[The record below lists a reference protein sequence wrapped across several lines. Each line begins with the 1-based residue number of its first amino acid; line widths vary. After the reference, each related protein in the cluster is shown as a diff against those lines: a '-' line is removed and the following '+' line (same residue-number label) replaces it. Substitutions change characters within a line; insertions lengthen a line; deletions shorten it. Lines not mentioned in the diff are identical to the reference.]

1 MPVAVAYLSGNT
13 LSYEP
18 GIFKRGTIGFN
29 LSTSLQGNYN
39 WWNAV
44 DQDAN
49 KLLIY
54 SDTFSTS
61 ATSEANAI
69 PSAWATTDL
78 TDASLLGVINSVPEL
93 IGQPK
98 FTSAKD
104 ALTWLQ
110 GRGIYFIVKDG
121 YENIVTNGLVLS
133 VDAGWYSSYPGSGTA
148 ITDISG
154 EGNNGVLVGVPVFQ
168 SGNGGTLNF
177 DGADDRITFS
187 NTLTE
192 IGLINQSPA
201 SFEAWVKFN
210 SLSTYMHIIDGS
222 DNCFHLA
229 VESSGAGASIYFWN
243 GETFHGTA
251 IPVAVVGEWYHI
263 VGVQETSENKIYING
278 QLAIN
283 GTLSSGASNLV
294 TSGSKYLALGYW
306 QGNTGRYLNGNLAI
320 ARVYN
325 RALTASEIQ
334 QNYNAQSYR
343 FGSNVEVSTMGLVTN
358 LDASQSRS
366 YPGSGTVWYDLSS
379 YNKDATLINGPTY
392 NSNGWINFDGADDYA
407 QGSLEY
413 ANNRDIA
420 ISGLVNI
427 TLGTGGCIA
436 KVGEGCA
443 GFAIGIGSQTF
454 GGDTGNNIVGLFP
467 CVRWIPTN
475 VEWLSGW
482 NSFAMSFDT
491 NGTPTFYLNGVSVY
505 VSPGTNAAGVS
516 NLYYL
521 GRNIGDEAS
530 PSERAFEGDIS
541 NFQIYNRSLTSAQ
554 VLQNYYGA
562 NIVTSN
568 LLFNYDAG
576 NLISYPKSGTT
587 VRNLKSLSTNV
598 GTLNNGVGFN
608 NANGGYFTF
617 DGTDDNINIGTVG
630 GYSNQ
635 LTCESWFRT
644 TSSATWKNMICGPVG
659 DIIYTVNGN
668 KINFGSQ
675 GSNPIPHDN
684 LSNTIVN
691 TGAWFHAC
699 VTYNGATVNIY
710 INGVLDATYSETGSQ
725 TPGNLRIGSNDAGSS
740 EFFSGDLPIVRLYNR
755 ALTQVEVIQNFNAQK
770 ARFGR

>member
-44 DQDAN
+44 DQDSN

-54 SDTFSTS
+54 SDTFSTN

-78 TDASLLGVINSVPEL
+78 TDASLLGVVNSVPEL

-98 FTSAKD
+98 FTNAKD

-154 EGNNGVLVGVPVFQ
+154 EGNNGVLVGVPVLQ

-243 GETFHGTA
+243 GATFHETA

-283 GTLSSGASNLV
+283 GTLSSGAGNLV
-294 TSGSKYLALGYW
+294 TSGSKYLGLGYW
-306 QGNTGRYLNGNLAI
+306 QGQTGRYLNGNLAI

-343 FGSNVEVSTMGLVTN
+343 FGANNEYVSAGLISY
-358 LDASQSRS
+358 LDARNTAS
-366 YPGSGTVWYDLSS
+366 YPGTGSIWYDLSG
-379 YNKDATLINGPTY
+379 NGNVANLNTTY
-392 NSNGWINFDGADDYA
+392 NVYTDNTYINFNTDGTYG
-407 QGSLEY
+407 QGAY
-413 ANNRDIA
+413 
-420 ISGLVNI
+420 
-427 TLGTGGCIA
+427 
-436 KVGEGCA
+436 
-443 GFAIGIGSQTF
+443 
-454 GGDTGNNIVGLFP
+454 
-467 CVRWIPTN
+467 
-475 VEWLSGW
+475 
-482 NSFAMSFDT
+482 
-491 NGTPTFYLNGVSVY
+491 
-505 VSPGTNAAGVS
+505 
-516 NLYYL
+516 
-521 GRNIGDEAS
+521 
-530 PSERAFEGDIS
+530 IS
-541 NFQIYNRSLTSAQ
+541 NFRSKLATAHTVEVLVYPRNSMPIVLAGTCSANDCWSYGEGNRFYDRTGNTNVLGGFTTFNWQKVVLVFDGSNTAVSYRNGQQVDTNTNFLMSGISNGDAYMGARGWAATANNFGLAYFRFYARKLTVSEI
-554 VLQNYYGA
+554 LQNYYEG

-576 NLISYPKSGTT
+576 NLVSYPQSGTS
-587 VRNLKSLSTNV
+587 VRNLASLSTNT

-608 NANGGYFTF
+608 SANGGYFTF

-644 TSSATWKNMICGPVG
+644 TSSATWKNMICGPGG

-675 GSNPIPHDN
+675 GSSPIPHDN

-725 TPGNLRIGSNDAGSS
+725 TPGNLRIGSNSTGNS

-755 ALTQVEVIQNFNAQK
+755 ALTQAEVIQNFNAQK

>member
-44 DQDAN
+44 DQDTN

-54 SDTFSTS
+54 SDTFSTN

-78 TDASLLGVINSVPEL
+78 TDASLLGVVNSVPEL

-98 FTSAKD
+98 FTNAKD

-133 VDAGWYSSYPGSGTA
+133 VDAGWYSSYTGSGTA

-243 GETFHGTA
+243 GATFHETA

-263 VGVQETSENKIYING
+263 VGVQETSLNKIYING

-283 GTLSSGASNLV
+283 GTLSSGAGNLV
-294 TSGSKYLALGYW
+294 TSGSKYLGLGYW

-343 FGSNVEVSTMGLVTN
+343 FGANNEYVSAGLISY
-358 LDASQSRS
+358 LDARNTAS
-366 YPGSGTVWYDLSS
+366 YPGTGSIWYDLSG
-379 YNKDATLINGPTY
+379 NGNVANLNTTY
-392 NSNGWINFDGADDYA
+392 NVYTDSTYINFNTDGSYA
-407 QGSLEY
+407 QGAYISNFRGKLATAHTVEALIY
-413 ANNRDIA
+413 PRNGQPIILAGTCGANNCW
-420 ISGLVNI
+420 SY
-427 TLGTGGCIA
+427 
-436 KVGEGCA
+436 GE
-443 GFAIGIGSQTF
+443 
-454 GGDTGNNIVGLFP
+454 
-467 CVRWIPTN
+467 
-475 VEWLSGW
+475 
-482 NSFAMSFDT
+482 
-491 NGTPTFYLNGVSVY
+491 
-505 VSPGTNAAGVS
+505 S
-516 NLYYL
+516 NLYFDRTGATNLSGGFTTFNWQKVVLVFDGSNTAVSY
-521 GRNIGDEAS
+521 RNGQQVDTDTNFLMA
-530 PSERAFEGDIS
+530 GIS
-541 NFQIYNRSLTSAQ
+541 NGDAYMGARGWAAITNDFGLAYFRFYDRKLTVSEI
-554 VLQNYYGA
+554 LQNYYEG
-562 NIVTSN
+562 NIVTDGMLLDLDAANLVSYAQSGTIWRNIATSGTDATLTNGPTFSLTNGGVIQFDGSDDYAVTGNFPSVSN
-568 LLFNYDAG
+568 WSTEMFLYPTVFTTSQRVILDVNLGIRFEITGGKFNSHFG
-576 NLISYPKSGTT
+576 NGGGWIYTNLPSTTTFAANTWYHVVVTVQSGGQAKIYVNGILENTLNIGSGTT
-587 VRNLKSLSTNV
+587 PNV
-598 GTLNNGVGFN
+598 PLYIARFTG
-608 NANGGYFTF
+608 AGGYEFQ
-617 DGTDDNINIGTVG
+617 GNIGVT
-630 GYSNQ
+630 
-635 LTCESWFRT
+635 R
-644 TSSATWKNMICGPVG
+644 
-659 DIIYTVNGN
+659 IYN
-668 KINFGSQ
+668 KALSQ
-675 GSNPIPHDN
+675 S
-684 LSNTIVN
+684 
-691 TGAWFHAC
+691 
-699 VTYNGATVNIY
+699 
-710 INGVLDATYSETGSQ
+710 
-725 TPGNLRIGSNDAGSS
+725 
-740 EFFSGDLPIVRLYNR
+740 
-755 ALTQVEVIQNFNAQK
+755 EVIQNFNAQK
-770 ARFGR
+770 SRYGL